1 MADSKAKKA
10 LKNVNKPKASSAGK
24 EAKANARALKA
35 ANKPT
40 NKTGTAADRKDRAT
54 FQGQKNLIKNADPAR
69 ANRTRGGS
77 VRSMKEYGGLGLTNV
92 KLTPKQAERQKEL
105 SKELNPVRK
114 EKPKTTKV
122 AAKLRGR
129 MGLRG
134 GSGLGGGG
142 LINPKTR

>member
-1 MADSKAKKA
+1 MADSKAAKA
-10 LKNVNKPKASSAGK
+10 LKKVNKPKASAAGK

-40 NKTGTAADRKDRAT
+40 NKTGSAADRKDRAT

-114 EKPKTTKV
+114 EKPKTAKV
-122 AAKLRGR
+122 VSRI
-129 MGLRG
+129 RG
-134 GSGLGGGG
+134 GMRGGMGGGG
-142 LINPKTR
+142 FMNQKNR

>member
-10 LKNVNKPKASSAGK
+10 LKKVNKPKASSAGK

-40 NKTGTAADRKDRAT
+40 NKTGSAADRKDRAT
-54 FQGQKNLIKNADPAR
+54 LQGEKNLIKNADPAR

-77 VRSMKEYGGLGLTNV
+77 VRSMKEYGGLGLTNA
-92 KLTPKQAERQKEL
+92 KLTPKQAAYQKEI

-114 EKPKTTKV
+114 EKPKNVKV
-122 AAKLRGR
+122 RAKLSGVMGR
-129 MGLRG
+129 VGM
-134 GSGLGGGG
+134 GGGG
-142 LINPKTR
+142 INISDLNR

>member
-1 MADSKAKKA
+1 MADSKAAKA
-10 LKNVNKPKASSAGK
+10 LKKVNKPKASAAGK

-54 FQGQKNLIKNADPAR
+54 LQGQKNLIKNADPAR

-77 VRSMKEYGGLGLTNV
+77 VRSMKEYGGLGLTNA

-114 EKPKTTKV
+114 EKPKTAKV
-122 AAKLRGR
+122 VAKI
-129 MGLRG
+129 RG
-134 GSGLGGGG
+134 GMRGGMGGGG
-142 LINPKTR
+142 FMNQKNR

>member
-1 MADSKAKKA
+1 MADSKAAKA
-10 LKNVNKPKASSAGK
+10 LKKVNKPKASSAGK

-40 NKTGTAADRKDRAT
+40 NKTGSAADRKDRAT
-54 FQGQKNLIKNADPAR
+54 LQGQKNLIKNADPAR

-92 KLTPKQAERQKEL
+92 KLTPKQAARQKEI

-114 EKPKTTKV
+114 EKPKNVKV
-122 AAKLRGR
+122 RAKLRGG
-129 MGLRG
+129 MGRG
-134 GSGLGGGG
+134 GMGGGG
-142 LINPKTR
+142 LNISDLNR

>member
-1 MADSKAKKA
+1 MADSKAEKA
-10 LKNVNKPKASSAGK
+10 LKKVNKPKASSAGK

-40 NKTGTAADRKDRAT
+40 NKTGSAADRKDRAT
-54 FQGQKNLIKNADPAR
+54 LQGQKNLIKNADPAR

-77 VRSMKEYGGLGLTNV
+77 VRSMKEFGGLGLTNA

-114 EKPKTTKV
+114 EKSKTPKVLT
-122 AAKLRGR
+122 KLRGG
-129 MGLRG
+129 MRG
-134 GSGLGGGG
+134 GGMGGGG
-142 LINPKTR
+142 LMNRNTR